1 MQLMR
6 DFGCY
11 PSAHSA
17 FLLNLGLTVAGALC
31 YLPFPQ
37 APGMVKNILFVAGY
51 MIWDAFYTVANV
63 PYGSMLS
70 LISDD
75 PIQRAQL
82 STFRSIGSMGG
93 ALLTGMLIPVII
105 YDNQNNLRGEQMFV
119 IALIMGLIGLVCFRF
134 MVTNTKVRVDTT
146 ITLKEDAPKF
156 NIVKAFNNFI
166 SNLPK
171 AGAYCVNKMILFW
184 SFLFLILVIWQICTV
199 LMKQMEKQTIH
210 QMMSSNVSK
219 HKNRK
224 IYSLRHQNLTKI
236 LTKKFMFGR
245 KETLIGILLS
255 LSLGSVIFLGASY
268 VTENTRKNNE
278 LTFKADDGLGSDI
291 QLCEQSEQ
299 LSDVIPAQKI
309 KEIKKISGI
318 EEVHPVS
325 YLLGELPLENGK
337 LLWTSYFAD
346 IAEDESNPPD
356 ETLKE
361 KYNGI
366 AVRTGEDSY
375 HLKVNIYGYDD
386 EMIADLKPYLLE
398 GTIDADEMKEKN
410 LVILKTLVDG
420 QGNYDGIDILAGDE
434 IQLKTVKNL
443 SVPEE
448 ALKFLGEESC
458 SCP

>member
-1 MQLMR
+1 M
-6 DFGCY
+6 
-11 PSAHSA
+11 
-17 FLLNLGLTVAGALC
+17 
-31 YLPFPQ
+31 
-37 APGMVKNILFVAGY
+37 
-51 MIWDAFYTVANV
+51 
-63 PYGSMLS
+63 
-70 LISDD
+70 
-75 PIQRAQL
+75 
-82 STFRSIGSMGG
+82 
-93 ALLTGMLIPVII
+93 
-105 YDNQNNLRGEQMFV
+105 
-119 IALIMGLIGLVCFRF
+119 
-134 MVTNTKVRVDTT
+134 
-146 ITLKEDAPKF
+146 
-156 NIVKAFNNFI
+156 
-166 SNLPK
+166 
-171 AGAYCVNKMILFW
+171 
-184 SFLFLILVIWQICTV
+184 
-199 LMKQMEKQTIH
+199 
-210 QMMSSNVSK
+210 
-219 HKNRK
+219 
-224 IYSLRHQNLTKI
+224 
-236 LTKKFMFGR
+236 
-245 KETLIGILLS
+245 
-255 LSLGSVIFLGASY
+255 
-268 VTENTRKNNE
+268 TENTRKNNE

-434 IQLKTVKNL
+434 IQLKTASLPQRECNQPY
-443 SVPEE
+443 SQNP
-448 ALKFLGEESC
+448 
-458 SCP
+458 